1 MTSYAQKLTQAHYTD
16 WIHDQFN
23 KAVRRAE
30 ANWMVD
36 AWTDTAVNARGEVDD
51 CLTFKVDHHIAFEY
65 DILNGLYI
73 IPPDERSARVK
84 QRIEDD
90 RLAFKSD
97 SCIEFEFAIM
107 FRDFEREY
115 CPRGIIRIDSPDD
128 TTLLDKA
135 LCSCVSLEKS
145 CVSLEKAKRFIS
157 HFGSYGVFYKH

>member
-36 AWTDTAVNARGEVDD
+36 AWVDTEFDARGEPDD
-51 CLTFKVDHHIAFEY
+51 CLTFKVDDRIAFEF

-73 IPPDERSARVK
+73 IPPDEVLARVE
-84 QRIEDD
+84 QHLESTIPPARTAVVINA
-90 RLAFKSD
+90 RLEKGINWD
-97 SCIEFEFAIM
+97 SEFAVM

-115 CPRGIIRIDSPDD
+115 CPKGIIRIDSPDE

-135 LCSCVSLEKS
+135 LCSCVSLEN
-145 CVSLEKAKRFIS
+145 
-157 HFGSYGVFYKH
+157 SYLPADAIVYRL